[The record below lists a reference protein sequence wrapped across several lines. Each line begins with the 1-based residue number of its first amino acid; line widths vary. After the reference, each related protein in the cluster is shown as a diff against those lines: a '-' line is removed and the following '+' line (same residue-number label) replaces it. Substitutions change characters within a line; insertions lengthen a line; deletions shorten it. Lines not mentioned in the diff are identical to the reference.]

1 MDVQMPGMDGLAA
14 TRRIRALPSPQR
26 DVPIVGMSASA
37 SPSQAAAFRE
47 AGMSGHIDKP
57 FRRED
62 LQAAVERW
70 RRLELPKSEPGPNA
84 SLQALDRA
92 VYDSLFDLV
101 GRERVMVLLGQLAT
115 QLTERF
121 VGEPVSAEDRA
132 RLARDAHAM
141 ISAAGVLGFL
151 VLSGACKSLAAA
163 CAAGGDIGVPLDRVR
178 ASRAMTLKTIS
189 ALKQAA

>member
-1 MDVQMPGMDGLAA
+1 
-14 TRRIRALPSPQR
+14 
-26 DVPIVGMSASA
+26 
-37 SPSQAAAFRE
+37 
-47 AGMSGHIDKP
+47 MSGHIGKP
-57 FRRED
+57 FRREK
-62 LQAAVERW
+62 LQTAVERW
-70 RRLELPKSEPGPNA
+70 RRVELLESEPDLDA

-101 GRERVMVLLGQLAT
+101 GRERVMALLGQLAA

-121 VGEPVSAEDRA
+121 VGEPVSTEDRA

-163 CAAGGDIGVPLDRVR
+163 CAAGGDIVMPLDRVR

-189 ALKQAA
+189 AL

>member
-1 MDVQMPGMDGLAA
+1 
-14 TRRIRALPSPQR
+14 
-26 DVPIVGMSASA
+26 
-37 SPSQAAAFRE
+37 
-47 AGMSGHIDKP
+47 MSGHIGKP

-70 RRLELPKSEPGPNA
+70 CRLELPRSEPEPDV

-92 VYDSLFDLV
+92 VYDSLLDLV
-101 GRERVMVLLGQLAT
+101 GRERVMALLGQLAT
-115 QLTERF
+115 QLAERF
-121 VGEPVSAEDRA
+121 VGEPVSAEDRV

-151 VLSGACKSLAAA
+151 ILSDACKSLAAA
-163 CAAGGDIGVPLDRVR
+163 CAAGEDIVVHLDRVR
-178 ASRAMTLKTIS
+178 ASRATTLKTIS